1 MKKEDKL
8 SRIEASLMKLQEGNI
23 YEPIKEEGAGV
34 YRAITRRLETL
45 RLTLVKTQDIETEGA
60 RRNNMAIASVAHDMK
75 TPLTIIAGYAE
86 CMSDGMDDKDYPALI
101 LQKTE
106 QMNDMVLGLVE
117 ESHQARGNEASKM
130 SLQNA
135 REYFA
140 GAFERLIPV
149 AEKKGIQLKV
159 KRAPNAQIRIDS
171 YQFGRVLQNLI
182 TNAIKY
188 SATGTTIKVSF
199 RLWAKTLRISVKDH
213 GIGIAR
219 ESIPFIF
226 DQFYTEDKTR
236 SDSSSN
242 GLGLYITKEIVRAHG
257 GNIYVMSKKGKGSTF
272 TVVLPVEPDINEKVT
287 LTGKFDK
294 LRLWQKL
301 SVELFLGWLMASL
314 YRIVR
319 FFETRNTSTFMFGM
333 LCIALFP
340 FAWMID
346 FLSICVYGR
355 IAFLAD

>member
-1 MKKEDKL
+1 MKKKDKL
-8 SRIEASLMKLQEGNI
+8 SSIEAALMKLQEGNI

-34 YRAITRRLETL
+34 YKAITKRLETL
-45 RLTLVKTQDIETEGA
+45 RLTLVKNHDIELETA

-117 ESHQARGNEASKM
+117 ESHQARENQTNQM
-130 SLQNA
+130 TLHNA
-135 REYFA
+135 REYFS
-140 GAFERLIPV
+140 GAFERLVPV
-149 AEKKGIQLKV
+149 AEKKGIELKV
-159 KRAPNAQIRIDS
+159 KRAPNAQIRLDAWR
-171 YQFGRVLQNLI
+171 FGRVLQNLV

-188 SATGTTIKVSF
+188 SSAGTTIKVSF
-199 RLWAKTLRISVKDH
+199 KLWAKTLRIRISDQGH
-213 GIGIAR
+213 GIAK
-219 ESIPFIF
+219 ESLPFIF

-236 SDSSSN
+236 ADSTSN
-242 GLGLYITKEIVRAHG
+242 GLGLYITKEIVLAHG
-257 GNIYVMSKKGKGSTF
+257 GTIGVTSKKGKGSTF
-272 TVVLPVEPDINEKVT
+272 TVTIPVEPNMEEKDT
-287 LTGKFDK
+287 LTGRFDR

-301 SVELFLGWLMASL
+301 ATELLFGWLMASL

-340 FAWMID
+340 FAWIID

-355 IAFLAD
+355 IAFLSD

>member
-23 YEPIKEEGAGV
+23 YEPIKEEGVGV

-45 RLTLVKTQDIETEGA
+45 RLTLVKTHDIETEGA

-86 CMSDGMDDKDYPALI
+86 CMSDGMNDKDYPALI

-106 QMNDMVLGLVE
+106 QMNNMVLGIID
-117 ESHQARGNEASKM
+117 ESHNTYESQTSQKTL
-130 SLQNA
+130 SNA
-135 REYFA
+135 RQYFA
-140 GAFERLIPV
+140 EAFERLIPV
-149 AEKKGIQLKV
+149 AEKKGIQLKI

-188 SATGTTIKVSF
+188 SAAGTTIKVSF
-199 RLWAKTLRISVKDH
+199 RLWAKTLRISVKDQ
-213 GIGIAR
+213 GIGISK
-219 ESIPFIF
+219 ESLPFIF

-257 GNIYVMSKKGKGSTF
+257 GDIVVASKKGKGSTF
-272 TVVLPVEPDINEKVT
+272 TVVLPVEPDIDEKIT

-301 SVELFLGWLMASL
+301 STELFFGWLMASL

-319 FFETRNTSTFMFGM
+319 FFETRNTSTLMFGL

>member
-1 MKKEDKL
+1 
-8 SRIEASLMKLQEGNI
+8 MKLQEGNI
-23 YEPIKEEGAGV
+23 YEPIKEEGVGV
-34 YRAITRRLETL
+34 YRAISKRLETL
-45 RLTLVKTQDIETEGA
+45 RLMLVKYHDIETESA

-86 CMSDGMDDKDYPALI
+86 CLSDGMDDKDYPALI

-106 QMNDMVLGLVE
+106 QMNNMVHGLVE
-117 ESHQARGNEASKM
+117 ESHQARENPPSKM
-130 SLQNA
+130 TLHDAKS
-135 REYFA
+135 YFPDT
-140 GAFERLIPV
+140 FERLIPL
-149 AEKKGIQLKV
+149 AEQKGIQLKV
-159 KRAPNAQIRIDS
+159 KRAPSAQLRFDP

-188 SATGTTIKVSF
+188 SEAGTTIKVSF
-199 RLWAKTLRISVKDH
+199 KLWAKTLRIRISDQ
-213 GIGIAR
+213 GIGISK
-219 ESIPFIF
+219 ESLPFIF

-236 SDSSSN
+236 SDASSN
-242 GLGLYITKEIVRAHG
+242 GLGLYITKEIVRSHG
-257 GNIYVMSKKGKGSTF
+257 GSISVTSKKGKGTTF
-272 TVVLPVEPDINEKVT
+272 TVILPVEPNIEEKAT
-287 LTGKFDK
+287 LTGRFDG

-301 SVELFLGWLMASL
+301 STELFFGWLMASL

-340 FAWMID
+340 FAWIID

-355 IAFLAD
+355 IAFLSD